1 MNSKS
6 PGKIPL
12 LAILSLP
19 FLIQSVLA
27 GVLLF
32 CRFEQFSS
40 QSLMLGVWGVLLL
53 AVSVAG
59 LGVYFFLDRRIQ
71 RLNQVTQEI
80 ANEKVDLKIEAEP
93 IRELSQL
100 STSLYQIAKELQT
113 FCERELALRDREENF
128 IQFFRA
134 SPDAFILINLAN
146 GQIQEINQGFCQMT
160 GYETHQAI
168 GKTLDNL
175 KFWANVEDSVSITH
189 QLRGFGGVYN
199 QECEF
204 CTRLGENRTG
214 LLSAEI
220 VKLQNQECI
229 LLLVKD
235 LTELKQTERALQ
247 KAEAQYHSIFE
258 NSVEGIFQSTP
269 QGRYITVN
277 PALAKICGYDSP
289 EDLINSIS
297 DISKQVYVQPKRR
310 AEFIAYMQMF
320 DVVSDFESQVFC
332 KDGSIIW
339 VSENVRAVKDEA
351 GKLLYFEGTVQDI
364 TERRQVEEEL
374 RQQRLRAERLLLNIL
389 PQTIAERLKRGQLT
403 IASRFDQVT
412 VMFADL
418 VDFTGLASRV
428 SATELVKLLG
438 QIFSEFDT
446 LVEQHHLEKI
456 KTIGDAYMV
465 VGGLPLPRPDHA
477 ALIAEMAL
485 DMQQAISYIRS
496 DTGEPFQLRIGINS
510 GSIVAG
516 VIGTKK
522 FSYDLWGDTV
532 NVASRMESQGLPGKI
547 QVTQAS
553 YELLKNHY
561 VFEERGQVF
570 VKGKGEMTTYWLVGR
585 KRELSGKSRG

>member
-19 FLIQSVLA
+19 FLIQSILA
-27 GVLLF
+27 GGLLF
-32 CRFEQFSS
+32 YTLERFSAA
-40 QSLMLGVWGVLLL
+40 QSLTLWVWGVLLL
-53 AVSVAG
+53 AVNVAG
-59 LGVYFFLDRRIQ
+59 LGVYFFLDRRVQ
-71 RLNQVTQEI
+71 RLNQAAQGI
-80 ANEKVDLKIEAEP
+80 ANDKITPKIEDEP
-93 IRELSQL
+93 IQELSQL
-100 STSLYQIAKELQT
+100 STSLHQVSSRLQA
-113 FCERELALRDREENF
+113 FCDRELTLRDREENF

-134 SPDAFILINLAN
+134 SPDAFMLINLAN
-146 GQIQEINQGFCQMT
+146 GQIQEVNQGFCQMT
-160 GYETHQAI
+160 GYETQDAI
-168 GKTLDNL
+168 DKTLEEIR
-175 KFWANVEDSVSITH
+175 FWANGEDFASITH
-189 QLRGFGGVYN
+189 QLKEMGGIYN

-204 CTRLGENRTG
+204 CTHLGENRTG

-220 VKLQNQECI
+220 VKLQSQESM

-235 LTELKQTERALQ
+235 LTELKQAERALQ

-277 PALAKICGYDSP
+277 PALAKIYGYDSP
-289 EDLINSIS
+289 EDLITSIT
-297 DISKQVYVQPKRR
+297 DISKQIYVQPKRR

-332 KDGSIIW
+332 KDGSVIW
-339 VSENVRAVKDEA
+339 ISENVRAVKDESD
-351 GKLLYFEGTVQDI
+351 KLLYFEGTVQDI

-532 NVASRMESQGLPGKI
+532 NVASRMESQGLPGNI

-553 YELLKNHY
+553 YELLKHHY
-561 VFEERGQVF
+561 VFEKRGKVF

-585 KRELSGKSRG
+585 KRELGVKS